1 MLTTEHNFNISYK
14 TGYRV
19 PALSQS
25 ADLRLLSKVSKLYY
39 ERHLTQ
45 QQIAER
51 LHLSRSKV
59 SRLLQQAEQQGIVQ
73 ITIVTPSG
81 SYARIEN
88 ELEARFGLKEAIV
101 VDVDDGATAETL
113 VASLGAAGAAYLHRM
128 VEDGDVLGITWGT
141 TLNAMVNALRP
152 YETRRMHVV
161 QVIGGLGAPEAEIHA
176 TDISSRLA
184 HLLGARLTLIPAPG
198 IVADLRTKSA
208 LLSDSHVQSAFSLF
222 PSITMAFVGIGV
234 PEPTSVVMRDGS
246 IMTQAQLNSVLDLGA
261 VGDIGL
267 RFFDAEGRPICS
279 ALDDLVI
286 GITLEQLQR
295 VERVIGIAG
304 GLNKALA
311 VYGALRGRLINVLIT
326 DRVLASR
333 LLALSSSGR

>member
-1 MLTTEHNFNISYK
+1 MLITEQNFNNADKDRLNS
-14 TGYRV
+14 V
-19 PALSQS
+19 PALSQP

-73 ITIVTPSG
+73 ISIVMPSG
-81 SYARIEN
+81 GFAHIEN

-101 VDVDDGATAETL
+101 VDVDENASSAAVVT
-113 VASLGAAGAAYLHRM
+113 SLGAAGAAYLHRM

-152 YETRRMHVV
+152 YETRRVHIV

-184 HLLGARLTLIPAPG
+184 HLLGAKLTLIPAPG

-208 LLSDSHVQSAFSLF
+208 LLSDSHVQSAFGLF

-234 PEPTSVVMRDGS
+234 PEPTSVVMCDGS
-246 IMTQAQLNSVLDLGA
+246 IMTQAQLDSVLALGA

-267 RFFDAEGRPICS
+267 RFFDAEGVPVRS

-295 VERVIGIAG
+295 IERVIGVAG
-304 GLNKALA
+304 GLNKAPA
-311 VYGALRGRLINVLIT
+311 VYAALRGRLINVLIT
-326 DRVLASR
+326 DRALATC
-333 LLALSSSGR
+333 LLDRSPDE

>member
-1 MLTTEHNFNISYK
+1 M
-14 TGYRV
+14 
-19 PALSQS
+19 PALSPS
-25 ADLRLLSKVSKLYY
+25 GDIRLLSKVSKLYY

-59 SRLLQQAEQQGIVQ
+59 SRLLQQAELQGIVQ
-73 ITIVTPSG
+73 ISVVMPSG
-81 SYARIEN
+81 GYSQLEN

-101 VDVDDGATAETL
+101 VDVEDGVSPEMRMTT
-113 VASLGAAGAAYLHRM
+113 LGAAGAGYLQRM

-141 TLNAMVNALRP
+141 TLNAMVNALHP
-152 YETRRMHVV
+152 YKTRRVRVV
-161 QVIGGLGAPEAEIHA
+161 QTIGGLGAPEAEIHA

-184 HLLGARLTLIPAPG
+184 HLLGAKLTLIPAPG
-198 IVADLRTKSA
+198 IVADQRTKSA

-222 PSITMAFVGIGV
+222 PSITIAFVGIGV

-246 IMTQAQLNSVLDLGA
+246 IMTQAQLDGVLALGA

-267 RFFDAEGRPICS
+267 RFFDAEGCAIRS
-279 ALDDLVI
+279 ALDELVI
-286 GITLEQLQR
+286 GMTLEQLGQI
-295 VERVIGIAG
+295 ERVVGVAG
-304 GLNKALA
+304 GQNKARA
-311 VYGALRGRLINVLIT
+311 VHAALRGRLINVLIT

-333 LLALSSSGR
+333 LLELSEGR